1 MGVGGVL
8 KMLEVCELLLYR
20 YVTPGRVVNGKKE
33 YRKDDF
39 KARLLIRKSV
49 LAALGI
55 EPTKDKEKIPI
66 LVELRD
72 GYVILKVS
80 RELQHD
86 DVILGV
92 QR

>member
-1 MGVGGVL
+1 LGVARV
-8 KMLEVCELLLYR
+8 LEVCQLQLYR
-20 YVTPGRVVNGKKE
+20 YVTPGRVVNGKRE

-39 KARLLIRKSV
+39 KARLLLRASV

-55 EPTKDKEKIPI
+55 VPRGDKENIPI

-80 RELQHD
+80 RELEHN
-86 DVILGV
+86 DVEV
-92 QR
+92 R